1 MCSFLIT
8 SWIIQNLAYV
18 NFFMQRRGPDV
29 TNHVR
34 KRGYTFVHNLL
45 HMTGE
50 KRLQPFSY
58 YDDYLHI
65 LFNGEI
71 YNFAEIG
78 HSLEADRELARLAKV
93 GPEHPEYADARKREE
108 LIRSGQKNLNR
119 MVTDGE
125 SILPLYVKHG

>member
-18 NFFMQRRGPDV
+18 NYYMQRRGPDV

-34 KRGYTFVHNLL
+34 KGGWSFVHNLL

-58 YDDYLHI
+58 YDNKLHI

-78 HSLEADRELARLAKV
+78 NSLESEKEIQRLV
-93 GPEHPEYADARKREE
+93 ER
-108 LIRSGQKNLNR
+108 
-119 MVTDGE
+119 
-125 SILPLYVKHG
+125 